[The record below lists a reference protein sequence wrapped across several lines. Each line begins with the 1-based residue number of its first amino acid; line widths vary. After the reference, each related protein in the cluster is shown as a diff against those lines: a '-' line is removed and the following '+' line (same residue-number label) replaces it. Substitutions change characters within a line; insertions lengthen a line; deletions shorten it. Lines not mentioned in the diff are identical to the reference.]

1 MMVEGDVER
10 ATWENKQIGNGR
22 GYEMIG

>member
-1 MMVEGDVER
+1 MVVEGDVER
-10 ATWENKQIGNGR
+10 ATWENKQMGNGR